1 MTYPIRPIGEA
12 EWAKAAAVLEEA
24 FGWRPAPPQ
33 QERFRAETEFDRTL
47 AAFDGD
53 DIAGIAAIFSLTM
66 TVPGDRQLPV
76 AGVTAVSVLPSH
88 RRRGILS
95 ALMRRQL
102 ADVRERGESVAALYA
117 SEGAI
122 YGRYGY
128 GRAANELTFRISTHG
143 TAFVPGAP
151 HDPSLRT
158 RVVTPEERRADFER
172 VFASVVTRRPGLYAR
187 KKETWDNVLA
197 DTDADQRGAGP
208 LRAIV
213 AEDDGGVRGY
223 ALFRIKPSW
232 DEDGLP
238 DGELQLRELFAAD
251 PAAYALLWRGVL
263 DRDLVTRVETEGRP
277 VDDPITVL
285 LADARRLRARWSD
298 ELWVRVVEVDK
309 ALSAR
314 SYAAP
319 VNLVVE
325 VEDEVC
331 PWNARRWRLT
341 ADPTGA
347 ECKPVEEE
355 PDVSL
360 PVAALG
366 SAYLGDGQLVAQLDA
381 GLLRERTPGA
391 VRELATAM
399 AWSPKPW
406 AGLTF

>member
-12 EWAKAAAVLEEA
+12 EWGAAAAVLQEA
-24 FGWRPAPPQ
+24 FGWRPSPAQ
-33 QERFRAETEFDRTL
+33 DERFRAETEFDRTL

-53 DIAGIAAIFSLTM
+53 DIAGLTAAFSLTM
-66 TVPGDRQLPV
+66 TVPGGRQLPV

-95 ALMRRQL
+95 SLMRRQL

-117 SEGAI
+117 SEAAI
-122 YGRYGY
+122 YGRFGY
-128 GRAANELTFRISTHG
+128 GRAASQLRFGIRTHE

-151 HDPSLRT
+151 HDPALRM
-158 RVVTPEERRADFER
+158 RVVTPEERRADFAR

-187 KKETWDNVLA
+187 RSATWDAVLA

-223 ALFRIKPSW
+223 ALFRIRPSW

-263 DRDLVTRVETEGRP
+263 DRDLITRVEAEGRP
-277 VDDPITVL
+277 VDDPIIAL

-319 VNLVVE
+319 VDLVVE

-341 ADPTGA
+341 ADPAGA

-366 SAYLGDGQLVAQLDA
+366 SAYLGDGLLVAQLDA

-391 VRELATAM
+391 VRELAAAM
-399 AWSPKPW
+399 TWSPKPW